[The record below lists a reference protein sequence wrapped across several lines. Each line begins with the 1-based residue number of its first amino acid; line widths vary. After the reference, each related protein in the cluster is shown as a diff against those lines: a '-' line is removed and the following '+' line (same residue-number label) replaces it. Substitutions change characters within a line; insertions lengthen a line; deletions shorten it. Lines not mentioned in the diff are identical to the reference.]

1 VDDDDARR
9 ELMRPVLEVAIA
21 LARRSATDPKAP
33 RPPAALVPFVKF
45 SRIPAAALTAALR
58 ALDDDD
64 FRQRVSEICATD
76 DQLTEAQRAW
86 LARDDGWEAIVE
98 SEASRLAS
106 QTAAQHHLA
115 AERSSARQLDAATV
129 RLAEKERQIAE
140 LSRQMATV
148 TSEMERTS
156 NMLEAAERRA
166 TTAEAA
172 ATVRTE
178 ERQRA
183 VRELKAIE
191 AREAGR
197 IADHRAVTAELERLR
212 DVSTATE
219 SPNPRS
225 ASTPAVLEVAQL
237 LPVWTSL
244 AARVEELARFA
255 AELAE
260 DLAVS
265 GESLGFERDGR
276 AAVTGVIAPS
286 QRPGGSQR
294 SAPRRRPHRLER
306 GIVDGSIE
314 AAREVFA
321 LMDAVAIVDG
331 WNVAMTG
338 WPALSGPLQR
348 QRLID
353 LLTDL
358 GNRYGTEIHV
368 VFDGVDAGNSP
379 RATGSARVRVQFT
392 PDGIEAD
399 DRILEMIGAARLDAP
414 VVVVSND
421 RRVRGGAR
429 DRGANVVSSE
439 LLLRLGS
446 T

>member
-1 VDDDDARR
+1 
-9 ELMRPVLEVAIA
+9 
-21 LARRSATDPKAP
+21 
-33 RPPAALVPFVKF
+33 
-45 SRIPAAALTAALR
+45 
-58 ALDDDD
+58 
-64 FRQRVSEICATD
+64 
-76 DQLTEAQRAW
+76 
-86 LARDDGWEAIVE
+86 
-98 SEASRLAS
+98 
-106 QTAAQHHLA
+106 
-115 AERSSARQLDAATV
+115 
-129 RLAEKERQIAE
+129 
-140 LSRQMATV
+140 
-148 TSEMERTS
+148 
-156 NMLEAAERRA
+156 
-166 TTAEAA
+166 
-172 ATVRTE
+172 
-178 ERQRA
+178 
-183 VRELKAIE
+183 
-191 AREAGR
+191 
-197 IADHRAVTAELERLR
+197 
-212 DVSTATE
+212 
-219 SPNPRS
+219 
-225 ASTPAVLEVAQL
+225 
-237 LPVWTSL
+237 
-244 AARVEELARFA
+244 
-255 AELAE
+255 
-260 DLAVS
+260 
-265 GESLGFERDGR
+265 
-276 AAVTGVIAPS
+276 
-286 QRPGGSQR
+286 
-294 SAPRRRPHRLER
+294 
-306 GIVDGSIE
+306 VDGSIE